1 MRIPFYIAGLVLF
14 AEAANAQQPELILP
28 IGHTEYISSTKYSP
42 DGKYLLTC
50 SGDNT
55 KPPSYLLIKLHP
67 FIKSQLF
74 CFVNRNK
81 HFFQ

>member
-50 SGDNT
+50 SGDKT
-55 KPPSYLLIKLHP
+55 AKLWEV
-67 FIKSQLF
+67 SSGL
-74 CFVNRNK
+74 NRK
-81 HFFQ
+81 ELQ